1 MSIFGLVF
9 FTILT
14 LLLAYYIAVNIYR
27 FFKDKKKYGSEAK
40 QLPKDFTY
48 SQRIFIAKFKK
59 NLLEQDEKKLT
70 NKKIFRIFLKVHRY
84 D

>member
-27 FFKDKKKYGSEAK
+27 FFNLNCKYKWDS
-40 QLPKDFTY
+40 
-48 SQRIFIAKFKK
+48 
-59 NLLEQDEKKLT
+59 
-70 NKKIFRIFLKVHRY
+70 FLK
-84 D
+84 

>member
-27 FFKDKKKYGSEAK
+27 FFKDKKKYDSEAK

-48 SQRIFIAKFKK
+48 AQRIFIAKFKW
-59 NLLEQDEKKLT
+59 NLLEQDEKEIK
-70 NKKIFRIFLKVHRY
+70 N
-84 D
+84 

>member
-1 MSIFGLVF
+1 MNIFGLVF

-40 QLPKDFTY
+40 RLPKDFTY
-48 SQRIFIAKFKK
+48 SQRIFIAKFKR
-59 NLLEQDEKKLT
+59 NLLEQDEKEI
-70 NKKIFRIFLKVHRY
+70 KK
-84 D
+84 